1 MRNRGQS
8 ALNLTCLG
16 GGEDMIK
23 STFQVAKVTR
33 PLMSVGKITDAGMTI
48 EFDRQQATVKSAHGK
63 TVCSFVRSQGGLY
76 VAKMRLTRLSSTP
89 TFGRQS

>member
-33 PLMSVGKITDAGMTI
+33 PLMSVGKITDAGMTV
-48 EFDRQQATVKSAHGK
+48 EFDRLQATVKNAQGK
-63 TVCSFVRSQGGLY
+63 TVCSFVRNQGGLY
-76 VAKMRLTRLSSTP
+76 VCKMRLKRPSPMPNFHRPS
-89 TFGRQS
+89 